1 MEIDYIYK
9 ILTELNKFKEYNEI
23 AEVINDINLLN
34 NMILNYPINYSEYI
48 VNNILDKYQNEIK
61 FLRSLEIKYT
71 HSNNVMTVT
80 EYQQLLNLRHCL
92 IRIGILRV
100 AKRKGKE
107 LGEEIIKD
115 DRVVYNLIIKLI

>member
-1 MEIDYIYK
+1 MEIEYIYK

-34 NMILNYPINYSEYI
+34 NMIANYPINYSEYI
-48 VNNILDKYQNEIK
+48 VNNILDKYKNEIN
-61 FLRSLEIKYT
+61 FLRSIEIKYT
-71 HSNNVMTVT
+71 HSNNVMIVT

-115 DRVVYNLIIKLI
+115 NSIVYNILIKLI

>member
-1 MEIDYIYK
+1 MEIEYIYK

-34 NMILNYPINYSEYI
+34 NMIANYPINYSEYI
-48 VNNILDKYQNEIK
+48 VNNILDKYKNEIN
-61 FLRSLEIKYT
+61 FLRSIEIKYT
-71 HSNNVMTVT
+71 HSNNVMIVT

-115 DRVVYNLIIKLI
+115 NSVVYNILIKLI

>member
-23 AEVINDINLLN
+23 AEVINDINLIN

-71 HSNNVMTVT
+71 HYNNVMTVT

>member
-34 NMILNYPINYSEYI
+34 NMIANYPINYSEYI
-48 VNNILDKYQNEIK
+48 VNNILDKYKNEIN
-61 FLRSLEIKYT
+61 FLRSIEIKYT
-71 HSNNVMTVT
+71 HSNNVMIVT

-115 DRVVYNLIIKLI
+115 NSIVYNILIKLI